1 MKFYIDQHGCAKNQ
15 VDGEELVAR
24 LEAEGYEYVPNGA
37 DADLVIVNTC
47 GFIESAKK
55 ESIEAIA
62 QIKSTWPDKK
72 VLVAGCL
79 AQRYPKV
86 LLDEMQEADGIF
98 GNNDLSQIGEAVRNT
113 MAGKRMALTPSAP
126 QTTQTVYFERER
138 LFDFPGTAHVKI
150 TEGCSNHC
158 SYCAI
163 PLIRGELRSRTLN
176 DVVSECKSL
185 LDRGIFELNLV
196 GQDLSGYGKD
206 LNGGASLL
214 PELLARLSVLNY
226 DFRVRVLYIH
236 PDHFPEAILPIMAKD
251 PRILPYFDL
260 PFQHA
265 SPRLLHTMHRF
276 GSEDRYLEL
285 IEHIRST
292 LPDAMI
298 RSTFLIGF
306 PGETDEDFAILQDFQ
321 QKARLD
327 WLGSFTYSREE
338 DTPAYSM
345 PGRVPKKVALARQK
359 QIEEAQGPI
368 TTQRLQRFVGQE
380 LEILVEE
387 QVEGSSMSLGR
398 AWLQAPD
405 VDGLTVMEEPL
416 APGTVVTAKIK
427 SVNGVDLFARRVGE
441 VRKTPSG
448 CVTSTGFGTAMA
460 AK

>member
-24 LEAEGYEYVPNGA
+24 LEAEGYEYVPNGS

-79 AQRYPKV
+79 AQRYPQV

-113 MAGKRMALTPSAP
+113 MADKRMALTPSAP

-163 PLIRGELRSRTLN
+163 PLIRGELRSRSLD

-185 LDRGIFELNLV
+185 LQRGIFELNLV

-214 PELLARLSVLNY
+214 PELLARLSGLNY

-265 SPRLLHTMHRF
+265 SPRLLHAMHRF

-285 IEHIRST
+285 IEHIRSA

-345 PGRVPKKVALARQK
+345 PGRVPKKVALTRQK
-359 QIEEAQGPI
+359 QIEEAQGTI
-368 TTQRLQRFVGQE
+368 TAQRLQRFVGQE

-398 AWLQAPD
+398 AWMQAPD
-405 VDGLTVMEEPL
+405 VDGLTVMEESL
-416 APGTVVTAKIK
+416 APGTVVNAKIE
-427 SVNGVDLFARRVGE
+427 SVNGVDLLARKIGV

-448 CVTSTGFGTAMA
+448 CAAPTEFGAVMA